1 MENNRNTDYLAD
13 DVEKWYDK
21 LKYYTFKTLIME
33 LNLATAKAIINRYEK
48 RDTPEDNK
56 LLEKVNGV
64 NERFNEQYQLISQL
78 FLILLILI
86 FILTLAT
93 VRGRY

>member
-21 LKYYTFKTLIME
+21 LKDYTFKTLIME

-64 NERFNEQYQLISQL
+64 NERFNEQYRLISQL